1 MNMAK
6 KTLSSDQFLKDIQ
19 GKNLNFLIGAG
30 ASAGLVD
37 TLNLSELGESFE
49 DLYSDK
55 ELTAKQRAA
64 LDLIWFK
71 SWIQDTLITKEKI
84 NNIPTNDIE
93 GKKVFQNYKRFIS
106 NLGDFLDREGY
117 DKPKRANIFTTNY
130 DSLFELAFDEVSQ
143 DQRMIYFND
152 GSRGFLNRY
161 ISTENFNLNI
171 SHSAM
176 SDNFQRSIPTI
187 NLLKIHGSIT
197 WDLEEDKESNNKKI
211 KATINNEVF
220 KEVKATADNIMNSIT
235 LKSFPIIDALFLHKR
250 KLTDDEKKIALQSLK
265 DELNSLNEYSSNDTL
280 ANLDEKPSPMLQ
292 EFEKVYKKLQVVNPT
307 KDKFRETVFQ
317 QNYYQLLRMLSFE
330 LEKRDSVLIV
340 FGFSF
345 ADEHILEIVRRSLV
359 NPYLKMYVI
368 CYDENSKVDL
378 EKKLGSVGPN
388 KIEFIPYTDIHDGGN
403 YTPIGNFDYL
413 NWLFDGKS
421 NTKE

>member
-1 MNMAK
+1 MTI

-30 ASAGLVD
+30 ASVGLVN
-37 TLNLSELGESFE
+37 TLDLSQLEESFE

-55 ELTAKQRAA
+55 QLTSQQRAA

-84 NNIPTNDIE
+84 DEISA
-93 GKKVFQNYKRFIS
+93 KKSDGRKTFENYKRFVN
-106 NLGDFLDREGY
+106 NLGNFLNREGY

-130 DSLFELAFDEVSQ
+130 DSLFELAFDEVAQ

-197 WDLEEDKESNNKKI
+197 WDLEDQRI
-211 KATINNEVF
+211 KATINNDIF
-220 KEVKATADNIMNSIT
+220 KEVIIAADEVINNID
-235 LKSFPIIDALFLHKR
+235 LKDFSIIDKLFFHKK
-250 KLTDDEKKIALQSLK
+250 KLSDAEEKDSLQSLK
-265 DELNSLNEYSSNDTL
+265 SELSMFNEYSQDDFF
-280 ANLDEKPSPMLQ
+280 ANLNETPSPKLLK
-292 EFEKVYKKLQVVNPT
+292 FEKDYHKLQVVNPT

-345 ADEHILEIVRRSLV
+345 ADEHILEIVRRSII
-359 NPYLKMYVI
+359 NPYLKVYVI
-368 CYDENSKVDL
+368 CYNENSRRDL
-378 EKKLGSVGPN
+378 ENKLGNVGPN
-388 KIEFIPYTDIHDGGN
+388 KIEFIPYRDVHDGGDC
-403 YTPIGNFDYL
+403 TPSGDFNYL
-413 NWLFDGKS
+413 NYLFDGKS
-421 NTKE
+421 SSEE

>member
-1 MNMAK
+1 MTI

-30 ASAGLVD
+30 ASVGLIN
-37 TLNLSELGESFE
+37 TLDLSQLEESFE

-55 ELTAKQRAA
+55 QLTSQQRAA

-84 NNIPTNDIE
+84 DEISA
-93 GKKVFQNYKRFIS
+93 KKSDGRKTFENYKRFVN
-106 NLGDFLDREGY
+106 NLGNFLNREGY

-130 DSLFELAFDEVSQ
+130 DSLFELAFDEVAQ

-197 WDLEEDKESNNKKI
+197 WDLEDQRI
-211 KATINNEVF
+211 KATINNDIF
-220 KEVKATADNIMNSIT
+220 KEVIIAADELINNID
-235 LKSFPIIDALFLHKR
+235 LKDFSIIDKLFFHKK
-250 KLTDDEKKIALQSLK
+250 KLSDAEEKDSLQSLK
-265 DELNSLNEYSSNDTL
+265 SELSMFNEYSQDDFF
-280 ANLDEKPSPMLQ
+280 ANLNETPSPKLLK
-292 EFEKVYKKLQVVNPT
+292 FEKDYHKLQVVNPT

-345 ADEHILEIVRRSLV
+345 ADEHILEIVRRSII
-359 NPYLKMYVI
+359 NPYLKVYVI
-368 CYDENSKVDL
+368 CYNENSRRDL
-378 EKKLGSVGPN
+378 ENKLGNVGPN
-388 KIEFIPYTDIHDGGN
+388 KIEFIPYRDVHDGGDC
-403 YTPIGNFDYL
+403 TPSGDFNYL
-413 NWLFDGKS
+413 NYLFDGKS
-421 NTKE
+421 SSEE

>member
-1 MNMAK
+1 MTI

-30 ASAGLVD
+30 ASVGLVN
-37 TLNLSELGESFE
+37 TLDLSQLEESFE

-55 ELTAKQRAA
+55 QLTSQQRAA

-84 NNIPTNDIE
+84 DEISA
-93 GKKVFQNYKRFIS
+93 KKSDGRKTFENYKRFVN
-106 NLGDFLDREGY
+106 NLGNFLNREGY

-130 DSLFELAFDEVSQ
+130 DSLFELAFDEVAQ

-197 WDLEEDKESNNKKI
+197 WDLEDQRI
-211 KATINNEVF
+211 KATINNDIF
-220 KEVKATADNIMNSIT
+220 KEVIIVADEVINNID
-235 LKSFPIIDALFLHKR
+235 LKDFSIIDKLFFHKK
-250 KLTDDEKKIALQSLK
+250 KLSDAEEKDSLQSLK
-265 DELNSLNEYSSNDTL
+265 SELSMFNEYSQDDFF
-280 ANLDEKPSPMLQ
+280 ANLNETPSPKLLK
-292 EFEKVYKKLQVVNPT
+292 FEKDYHKLQVVNPT

-345 ADEHILEIVRRSLV
+345 ADEHILEIVRRSII
-359 NPYLKMYVI
+359 NPYLKVYVI
-368 CYDENSKVDL
+368 CYNENSRRDL
-378 EKKLGSVGPN
+378 ENKLGNVGPN
-388 KIEFIPYTDIHDGGN
+388 KIEFIPYRDVHDGGDC
-403 YTPIGNFDYL
+403 TPSGDFNYL
-413 NWLFDGKS
+413 NYLFDGKS
-421 NTKE
+421 SSEE

>member
-1 MNMAK
+1 MTI

-19 GKNLNFLIGAG
+19 GKNLNLLIGAG
-30 ASAGLVD
+30 ASVGLVN
-37 TLNLSELGESFE
+37 TLDLSQLGESFE

-55 ELTAKQRAA
+55 QLTSQQRAA

-84 NNIPTNDIE
+84 DEISA
-93 GKKVFQNYKRFIS
+93 KKSDGRKTFENYKRFVN
-106 NLGDFLDREGY
+106 NLGNFLNREGY

-130 DSLFELAFDEVSQ
+130 DSLFELAFDEVAQ

-197 WDLEEDKESNNKKI
+197 WDLEDQRI
-211 KATINNEVF
+211 KATINNDIF
-220 KEVKATADNIMNSIT
+220 KEVIIAADEVINNID
-235 LKSFPIIDALFLHKR
+235 LKDFSIIDKLFFHKK
-250 KLTDDEKKIALQSLK
+250 KLSDAEEKDSLQSLK
-265 DELNSLNEYSSNDTL
+265 SELSMFNEYSQDDFF
-280 ANLDEKPSPMLQ
+280 ANLNETPSPKLLK
-292 EFEKVYKKLQVVNPT
+292 FEKDYHKLQVVNPT

-345 ADEHILEIVRRSLV
+345 ADEHILEIVRRSII
-359 NPYLKMYVI
+359 NPYLKVYVI
-368 CYDENSKVDL
+368 CYNKNSRRDL
-378 EKKLGSVGPN
+378 ENKLGLMKKMQKQEELVNGIISKLDSLNIQDKKTLESIKKDLKKL
-388 KIEFIPYTDIHDGGN
+388 I
-403 YTPIGNFDYL
+403 
-413 NWLFDGKS
+413 
-421 NTKE
+421 

>member
-1 MNMAK
+1 MAK

-93 GKKVFQNYKRFIS
+93 GKKAFQNYKRFIS